1 LEYQVQDGELI
12 SDAKFFPD
20 TKELFVVKNVW
31 LEGMMMK
38 SGEERYIQVR

>member
-1 LEYQVQDGELI
+1 LEYQIQDGELI

-20 TKELFVVKNVW
+20 TRELFVVKNGL
-31 LEGMMMK
+31 LEGMMIK